1 MTIGF
6 NNKTNAWTSKY
17 TFDTSM
23 FSNINNRLYSYKK
36 SIDHGSDVI
45 YHEHNVGEINSFYGS
60 KSNSVIAV
68 SFNQNP
74 SENKIYKNFSIEGTK
89 NLANANS
96 IATFETSE
104 TLNDGESRQ
113 SFALGPITYKG
124 GHLYSYMGKDKNLKM
139 GHTVNYVGT
148 GKIVADPDDNTT
160 YYFQAPILN
169 IGSISDV
176 SVTKFAFSFPAQN
189 DGKIYYF
196 DESGNLQEIT
206 STIRYDEIPSV
217 VKASF
222 NETNEF
228 VSADGL
234 ALTATDNAWV
244 TDLLNLSTDSTTVT
258 DMGVDLFAISDP
270 SINGDFLRG
279 QFAEAYMSLGTEP
292 FELYSLN
299 LYYEPTT
306 LDHSS

>member
-23 FSNINNRLYSYKK
+23 FSNINNRLYSYAT
-36 SIDHGSDVI
+36 SISPSTDVI
-45 YHEHNVGEINSFYGS
+45 YHEHNVGEVNSFYGA

-89 NLANANS
+89 NLANQNS

-104 TLNDGESRQ
+104 TLNSGESRQ
-113 SFALGPITYKG
+113 SFTVGPIRYKG
-124 GHLYSYMGKDKNLKM
+124 GNLYSYMGRDQNLKM

-148 GKIVADPDDNTT
+148 GKLVVDDDVSTT
-160 YYFQAPILN
+160 YYFQSPVLN
-169 IGSISDV
+169 VGSITEG
-176 SVTKFAFSFPAQN
+176 SVNLFAFSFPNQN
-189 DGKIYYF
+189 DNKIYYF
-196 DESGNLQEIT
+196 NEEAFLTPITETLKYSDLLPNISVVFDESGGVVGPNGIT
-206 STIRYDEIPSV
+206 FTSLDNSWAQDIYGLSVNSEGEDEGIH
-217 VKASF
+217 
-222 NETNEF
+222 
-228 VSADGL
+228 
-234 ALTATDNAWV
+234 
-244 TDLLNLSTDSTTVT
+244 
-258 DMGVDLFAISDP
+258 LFAISDP

-279 QFAEAYMSLGTEP
+279 QFAEAYMSLGMEP